1 MTTTNVKFLNKDKST
16 FFPVLRTRIEQ
27 YFQENKICKSGGSP
41 IVGKAICM
49 LSLYLVPYVLIL
61 SNLFPAWAM
70 LVLSGI
76 MGIGIAG
83 VGMSVMHDANHGS
96 FSTSPWINQ
105 LFSGSLYLLGGNV
118 YNWKIQHNTL
128 HHTYT
133 NIDQLDSDI
142 TGKPFL
148 RLCDQQ
154 RLHKMHRYQ
163 HLYAFL
169 LYGLMTFSFLVK
181 DFRQVAEFNRKA
193 KQKLTK
199 AFSTREIAVLLV
211 SKLLYVFFVGVL
223 PLLLTD
229 ITFGQW
235 VIGFLLMNFV
245 AGFVLSV
252 IFQLAHIIEEVHS
265 PIQNDQGN
273 IENAWAIHQLE
284 STANFSGHWL
294 MSWCIGGLNYQIEH
308 HLFPSISHVHYPAI
322 APIVRET
329 ARQYG
334 LPYYQ
339 KTSIF
344 DALGSHINMLKKL
357 GRHAG
362 QTVAAQRVVCTPQQV
377 ISSSQPIG

>member
-1 MTTTNVKFLNKDKST
+1 MTTTNVKFLNRDKST
-16 FFPVLRTRIEQ
+16 FFPVLRSRIEQ
-27 YFQENKICKSGGSP
+27 HFQEKAVGKTGGSP
-41 IVGKAICM
+41 MLGKAIFM

-61 SNLFPAWAM
+61 TNAFPAWAM
-70 LVLSGI
+70 LMMAGV

-96 FSTSPWINQ
+96 FSSSNWVNQ
-105 LFSGSLYLLGGNV
+105 LFSASLYLLGGNV
-118 YNWKIQHNTL
+118 YNWKVQHNTL

-148 RLCDQQ
+148 RLCTQQ
-154 RLHKMHRYQ
+154 RLYKMHRYQ
-163 HLYAFL
+163 HVYAFI

-181 DFRQVAEFNRKA
+181 DFRQVGEFNRKA
-193 KQKLTK
+193 KTK
-199 AFSTREIAVLLV
+199 VTKPFSTREILILLF
-211 SKLLYVFFVGVL
+211 SKLMYAVFIGVL
-223 PLLLTD
+223 PLVLTD

-235 VIGFLLMNFV
+235 VVGFLLMNFV

-252 IFQLAHIIEEVHS
+252 IFQLAHIVEEVHS
-265 PIQNDQGN
+265 PIRNDEGN

-284 STANFSGHWL
+284 STANFSGHWM

-322 APIVRET
+322 APIVRAT
-329 ARQYG
+329 AEQYG

-339 KTSIF
+339 KTSLL
-344 DALGSHINMLKKL
+344 DALGSHVNRLKKL
-357 GRHAG
+357 GKQAE
-362 QTVAAQRVVCTPQQV
+362 QTAASPSVICTSQPV
-377 ISSSQPIG
+377 FSSSQQR

>member
-1 MTTTNVKFLNKDKST
+1 MTANVKFLNRDKST

-27 YFQENKICKSGGSP
+27 HFQEKALCKSGGSP
-41 IVGKAICM
+41 ILGKAIFM
-49 LSLYLVPYVLIL
+49 LSLYLVPYLLIL
-61 SNLFPAWAM
+61 TNVLPAWAM
-70 LVLSGI
+70 LILAGV
-76 MGIGIAG
+76 MGVGIAG

-96 FSTSPWINQ
+96 FSSSIWVNK

-118 YNWKIQHNTL
+118 YNWKVQHNTL

-154 RLHKMHRYQ
+154 RLHKIHQYQ
-163 HLYAFL
+163 HWYAFL

-181 DFRQVAEFNRKA
+181 DFRQVGEFNRKA
-193 KQKLTK
+193 KSKVTK
-199 AFSTREIAVLLV
+199 PFSAREILILLF
-211 SKLLYVFFVGVL
+211 SKLMYGLFIAGL

-235 VIGFLLMNFV
+235 LLGFLLMNFV

-252 IFQLAHIIEEVHS
+252 IFQLAHIVEEVHS
-265 PIQNDQGN
+265 PIRNDEGN

-308 HLFPSISHVHYPAI
+308 HLFPSISHIHYPAI
-322 APIVRET
+322 APIVQAT
-329 ARQYG
+329 AEQYG

-339 KTSIF
+339 KSSIF
-344 DALGSHINMLKKL
+344 DALASHIGMLKKL
-357 GRHAG
+357 GKQAE
-362 QTVAAQRVVCTPQQV
+362 QTVESSSVVCKTQPVFSRSQQ
-377 ISSSQPIG
+377 I

>member
-27 YFQENKICKSGGSP
+27 YFQENAICKSGGSP
-41 IVGKAICM
+41 MVGKAIFM
-49 LSLYLVPYVLIL
+49 LSLYLVPYILIL
-61 SNLFPAWAM
+61 TNLFPAWAM
-70 LVLSGI
+70 LILSGI

-96 FSTSPWINQ
+96 FSTSPWVNT

-118 YNWKIQHNTL
+118 YNWKVQHNTL

-154 RLHKMHRYQ
+154 RLQKMHRYQ
-163 HLYAFL
+163 HIYAFL

-181 DFRQVAEFNRKA
+181 DFKQIGEFNRKS
-193 KQKLTK
+193 KSKLTK
-199 AFSTREIAVLLV
+199 PFSSREILILLAG
-211 SKLLYVFFVGVL
+211 KLFYVVFVGVL
-223 PLLLTD
+223 PLALTD

-235 VIGFLLMNFV
+235 ALGFLLMNFV

-265 PIQNDQGN
+265 PIRNDQGN

-284 STANFSGHWL
+284 STANFAVSRPL
-294 MSWCIGGLNYQIEH
+294 SWFIGGLNYQIEH
-308 HLFPSISHVHYPAI
+308 HLFPSIGHVHYPAI
-322 APIVRET
+322 APIVQAT
-329 ARQYG
+329 AQEFG

-339 KTSIF
+339 KTSLM
-344 DALGSHINMLKKL
+344 DALGSHVNMLKNL
-357 GRHAG
+357 GRPQAG
-362 QTVAAQRVVCTPQQV
+362 QIVSAQRVVCVPQPV
-377 ISSSQPIG
+377 ASSQEV

>member
-27 YFQENKICKSGGSP
+27 YFQENEISKSGGSP
-41 IVGKAICM
+41 MVGKAIFM
-49 LSLYLVPYVLIL
+49 LSLYLVPYGLIL
-61 SNLFPAWAM
+61 TNLFPAWAM
-70 LVLSGI
+70 LVMAGV

-96 FSTSPWINQ
+96 FSTSSWVNN

-118 YNWKIQHNTL
+118 YNWKVQHNTL

-154 RLHKMHRYQ
+154 RLQKMHRYQ
-163 HLYAFL
+163 HWYAFI

-181 DFRQVAEFNRKA
+181 DFRQVGEFNRKA
-193 KQKLTK
+193 KSKLTK
-199 AFSTREIAVLLV
+199 PFATYEIGILVL

-223 PLLLTD
+223 PFLLTD

-235 VIGFLLMNFV
+235 ALGFLLMNFV

-265 PIQNDQGN
+265 PVRNDQGN

-284 STANFSGHWL
+284 STANFSVHPVL
-294 MSWCIGGLNYQIEH
+294 SWCVGGLNYQIEH

-322 APIVRET
+322 APIVRATSKEF
-329 ARQYG
+329 G

-339 KTSIF
+339 KKSLI
-344 DALGSHINMLKKL
+344 DALGSHVTMLKKL
-357 GRHAG
+357 GRQAG
-362 QTVAAQRVVCTPQQV
+362 QSVANQRVTRTRQPVG
-377 ISSSQPIG
+377 SSQ